1 MCYVDVYNEVGDNI
15 NIVEVKATT
24 TKKYYDLKSNHK
36 KGEKFSIFEK
46 KSNVMYLK
54 DELDSIRII
63 NDIKIDDNLDL
74 IVSRVKYRNV
84 YEYSDTL
91 TIFKGFK
98 NNVFKGDVV
107 LNNDGLIGVISKSY
121 EYYSVVTLLTNK
133 DTNISVKINDAVGV
147 LKCVDGK
154 LVVSDINNYGVLEE
168 NDLVYTSGLGN
179 LPANIYIG
187 KVKSVSLNNTE
198 IEKVILVDINDR
210 LEKLD
215 YVFVRGN
222 HD

>member
-1 MCYVDVYNEVGDNI
+1 MI
-15 NIVEVKATT
+15 
-24 TKKYYDLKSNHK
+24 KKYYDYILLLFVFLLFIFSSNINRFLTAINPNLDNSK
-36 KGEKFSIFEK
+36 IVVDYNK
-46 KSNVMYLK
+46 YLK
-54 DELDSIRII
+54 DELDSIRKI

-179 LPANIYIG
+179 LYW
-187 KVKSVSLNNTE
+187 
-198 IEKVILVDINDR
+198 
-210 LEKLD
+210 
-215 YVFVRGN
+215 
-222 HD
+222 